1 MQEMWV
7 QSLGQ
12 EYPLEEEMATHF
24 STLSWRIPWIEEPG
38 WLQPIESQRVGHDWS
53 NFACTCLQKSEVKSL
68 SRVQLFA
75 QLFGIVQFHG
85 LSGPWNSPGQ
95 NTGVCCH
102 FLLQC
107 LQKGT
112 LYWLIKR
119 LAVLFQETRQIHTGA
134 GPGLWCAL
142 HRVRVSAPFLCGAG
156 VGDSDALW
164 ALFQLLSGR
173 GCHLVMWFLYFALLS
188 TPAPL
193 TPSDAAKLQGH
204 VSASSLTFMHHPPVS
219 QGPGKGLFSGTC
231 AFLSWGGQVNLLPQQ
246 EPGLWDKKAYCCNAF
261 GAPLVTP
268 LEQESVCVYGKSM
281 KTKDKI
287 GRWEEKREGETRKSE
302 EEVVS
307 IHLISVENTI
317 PSSLTWTATH
327 TS

>member
-1 MQEMWV
+1 MD
-7 QSLGQ
+7 
-12 EYPLEEEMATHF
+12 YPY
-24 STLSWRIPWIEEPG
+24 
-38 WLQPIESQRVGHDWS
+38 
-53 NFACTCLQKSEVKSL
+53 
-68 SRVQLFA
+68 
-75 QLFGIVQFHG
+75 
-85 LSGPWNSPGQ
+85 PGQ
-95 NTGVCCH
+95 NTGVRCH

-119 LAVLFQETRQIHTGA
+119 RAVLFQETRQIHTGA

-173 GCHLVMWFLYFALLS
+173 ECHLVMWFLYFALLS

-204 VSASSLTFMHHPPVS
+204 VSASSLTFMHHPSVS

-246 EPGLWDKKAYCCNAF
+246 EPGLWDKKAYCCNICDTF
-261 GAPLVTP
+261 GAGIC
-268 LEQESVCVYGKSM
+268 VCIWKVNENKRQDRQVRGK
-281 KTKDKI
+281 KGRGDK
-287 GRWEEKREGETRKSE
+287 KE
-302 EEVVS
+302 EEVAS
-307 IHLISVENTI
+307 IHLISVQNTI
-317 PSSLTWTATH
+317 PSSLTWMAKH